1 MYKGKDIIGTSIVSY
16 DRGEK
21 CSVIKDLIFDQNSN
35 QLLGFLVREAGWF
48 KSAQALLLK
57 DVQSIGPDAVIT
69 GSESAIVKV
78 STIPM
83 LRRILGHNNILKGTR
98 ILTLDGRDLGIMVDL
113 YFDEHSGNVEGY
125 EVSGGLFADAYSGR
139 SFVPAPDT
147 LKIGRDVAFVP
158 AQTAQL
164 MEEQVGGIRAAMQT
178 TTDKLQ
184 ETAQIT
190 GDKLQEFGQIASEK
204 AQAAAQVTA
213 QVTGDKF
220 QEFSRSATT
229 SVTNAIVD
237 AETQKKFVIGKAVAY
252 PITALGGESLILR
265 GRVVTSE
272 IADSAEELGV
282 LDELYRSTGGH
293 LTDVLANN
301 FTETANHLSD
311 RLGNTAAGLTIDQA
325 KGRRVSQVVR
335 SPAGPII
342 AASGQ
347 IITDQVIERAKFY
360 HQERALL
367 ESTGLS
373 ASAIVLNR
381 SNDALSVAGDR
392 LTTTSRST
400 ADQLQSGVK
409 DIWAQ
414 MKVST
419 HSLQDRGLQAIEEKR
434 IKGALGYAVTRVIL
448 DRSDQVILN
457 VGEIITHRSIVLA
470 RQADVLDVLLNS
482 VYTEKPHLSLEDLR
496 VLQPG
501 KASL

>member
-21 CSVIKDLIFDQNSN
+21 YGVIKDLIFDQNSD
-35 QLLGFLVREAGWF
+35 QLLGFLVSESGWF

-69 GSESAIVKV
+69 GSESAIVNV

-83 LRRILGHNNILKGTR
+83 LQRILDHNNILKGTR
-98 ILTLDGRDLGIMVDL
+98 ILTMDGRDLGTMVDL

-158 AQTAQL
+158 VHTAQL

-178 TTDKLQ
+178 TSDKLQ
-184 ETAQIT
+184 ETAQFT

-204 AQAAAQVTA
+204 AQVTA

-220 QEFSRSATT
+220 QELSRSVTT
-229 SVTNAIVD
+229 SVTNTIVD
-237 AETQKKFVIGKAVAY
+237 AETQKNFVIGRAVNY
-252 PITALGGESLILR
+252 PITALGRESLILR
-265 GRVVTSE
+265 GRVVTLE
-272 IADSAEELGV
+272 IAESAEELGV
-282 LDELYRSTGGH
+282 LDELYRATGGS
-293 LTDVLANN
+293 LTDVLADN
-301 FTETANHLSD
+301 FSETASDFGD
-311 RLGNTAAGLTIDQA
+311 RLGNTAAGWTIDQA

-335 SPAGPII
+335 SPEGPII

-347 IITDQVIERAKFY
+347 IVTDQVIERAKLY

-373 ASAIVLNR
+373 ASAVVLNR

-392 LTTTSRST
+392 LGRTTRST
-400 ADQLQSGVK
+400 ADQVQSSAK
-409 DIWAQ
+409 DIWEQ
-414 MKVST
+414 IKVST
-419 HSLQDRGLQAIEEKR
+419 HTLQDRGFDAIEEKR

-448 DRSDQVILN
+448 DQSDQVILN

-482 VYTEKPHLSLEDLR
+482 VYTEKPHLSLKDLR

-501 KASL
+501 KAAL

>member
-21 CSVIKDLIFDQNSN
+21 YSVIKDLIFDQNSN
-35 QLLGFLVREAGWF
+35 QLLGFLVGEASWF

-83 LRRILGHNNILKGTR
+83 LRRILDHNNILKGTR
-98 ILTLDGRDLGIMVDL
+98 ILTLDGRDLGTMVDL
-113 YFDEHSGNVEGY
+113 YFDEHTGNVEGY

-178 TTDKLQ
+178 TSDKLQ
-184 ETAQIT
+184 ETAQLT
-190 GDKLQEFGQIASEK
+190 GDKLQEFGQVASAK
-204 AQAAAQVTA
+204 AQVTA
-213 QVTGDKF
+213 QLTGDKF
-220 QEFSRSATT
+220 QELSRNATT

-237 AETQKKFVIGKAVAY
+237 PATQKNFAIGKVVKY
-252 PITALGGESLILR
+252 PITALGGESVVFR
-265 GRVVTSE
+265 GGIVTRE
-272 IADSAEELGV
+272 IADSAEDLGV
-282 LDELYRSTGGH
+282 LDELYRATGGSLTGVLADNLNETTNN
-293 LTDVLANN
+293 LTDR
-301 FTETANHLSD
+301 F
-311 RLGNTAAGLTIDQA
+311 GNAAAGLTIDQA

-335 SPAGPII
+335 SPEGPII

-347 IITDQVIERAKFY
+347 IVTDQVIERAKIY
-360 HQERALL
+360 HQEQALL
-367 ESTGLS
+367 EAAGLS
-373 ASAIVLNR
+373 VANVVRDR
-381 SNDALSVAGDR
+381 SNHALSVAGDR
-392 LTTTSRST
+392 LTTTTRT
-400 ADQLQSGVK
+400 TTEQIQSGAK
-409 DIWAQ
+409 DLWAQ

-419 HSLQDRGLQAIEEKR
+419 HTLQDQASQAIEEKR

-501 KASL
+501 KAAL